1 MINVFEREL
10 TDADKKVLR
19 KEIAET
25 RSYFP
30 KTKKSVLLKVIL
42 FLLFATVIF
51 YFPTLWLI
59 IPLLIISFFM
69 SWMTVLEVKEL
80 FSLPRFLKE
89 KEDAIETGIARVREI
104 KLDRYI
110 KLKSYQD
117 EGDHFILEYHG
128 KLMMVGGQEFGGVR
142 KLKNKIE
149 YIDILHSSKKH
160 GYNTRIVKHGKNIEP
175 YLVFK
180 GKLSE
185 DFMNSDLWDKLIESA
200 PFDGQLEDLNTY
212 LNKKG
217 NN

>member
-1 MINVFEREL
+1 MIRAFEREL
-10 TDADKKVLR
+10 NEADKRVLI

-30 KTKKSVLLKVIL
+30 KTKKSVLLKMIL
-42 FLLFATVIF
+42 LLLFATFIY
-51 YFPTLWLI
+51 YFPNIWLI

-69 SWMTVLEVKEL
+69 AWMTILEVKEL

-117 EGDHFILEYHG
+117 EGDHFILEHEG

-149 YIDILHSSKKH
+149 HIDILHSSKRY
-160 GYNTRIVKHGKNIEP
+160 GYNTRIVKHGQNIEP
-175 YLVFK
+175 YLVFN
-180 GKLSE
+180 GKLSDE
-185 DFMNSDLWDKLIESA
+185 FVNSDLWDKLTEFA
-200 PFDGQLEDLNTY
+200 PFRGKLEDLDTY
-212 LNKKG
+212 LNNKVK
-217 NN
+217 